1 MTRLL
6 DERPSTT
13 QPRRLCAHSVMR
25 REVLTVDARTPVAEV
40 WEAMRT
46 NGVEHAV
53 VFEQGMS
60 LGVVALSDI
69 WVAWSLGLSP
79 VAPRSVVALVTPT
92 PCVSGDTD
100 ISQLCHVLLQSRNGG
115 VLVLDQRGDVVGLV
129 TPRDVLSV
137 LATEPAPEEES
148 PC

>member
-6 DERPSTT
+6 EDRLPTAARPS
-13 QPRRLCAHSVMR
+13 LSAHSVMR
-25 REVLTVDARTPVAEV
+25 RQVLTVDARTPVGDV

-46 NGVEHAV
+46 QGVEHAV
-53 VFEQGMS
+53 VFEEGNS

-79 VAPRSVVALVTPT
+79 VAPRSVLALVTPS
-92 PCVSGDTD
+92 PCVSSDTGMA
-100 ISQLCHVLLQSRNGG
+100 QLCHVLLQSRNGG
-115 VLVLDQRGDVVGLV
+115 VLVLDEHGDVIGLV
-129 TPRDVLSV
+129 TPQDVLTV
-137 LATEPAPEEES
+137 LAQEEES